1 MALKS
6 STFKVGI
13 EPSLSTIDSE
23 KARLETRHKG
33 AIEKVVSD
41 ARTLA
46 EDRRTTLRGISS
58 SALRVSATR

>member
-6 STFKVGI
+6 STFKVG
-13 EPSLSTIDSE
+13 
-23 KARLETRHKG
+23 KANRKTVGSQKAGLETRHKG
-33 AIEKVVSD
+33 AIEKVVSE
-41 ARTLA
+41 ARALA

>member
-6 STFKVGI
+6 STFKVGKTNRKTVG
-13 EPSLSTIDSE
+13 SQ
-23 KARLETRHKG
+23 KACLETRHKG
-33 AIEKVVSD
+33 AMEKVVSE

-58 SALRVSATR
+58 SALRVSAAR